1 MATVRVLSAFPL
13 YVGRGMSL
21 IDEVAA
27 DAAALVDTAR
37 RLQST
42 SMLVHDL
49 IEHARRELDQLPYEG
64 PGANADR
71 SELNSVAAAAHGL
84 GNALDAMSSA
94 LFRAAANLPVP

>member
-21 IDEVAA
+21 IDGVWA

-37 RLQST
+37 RLQSA
-42 SMLVHDL
+42 SGVVHDL
-49 IEHARRELDQLPYEG
+49 MEHARRELDQVSYEG

-84 GNALDAMSSA
+84 GNALDAMSA
-94 LFRAAANLPVP
+94 AAFRAAANLPLP